1 MVGAAFPGQY
11 RQAILT
17 LFCDLWILTDDK
29 DTRPEAALA
38 HRGEETWAGGV
49 MGQNEIQMD
58 GQRWDAAIETTDNH
72 FT

>member
-17 LFCDLWILTDDK
+17 HDK

-38 HRGEETWAGGV
+38 HRGEEAWAGGV